1 MFILAS
7 SVCRSLQYLTS
18 ALIQGWSCSVV
29 LWGGRNTANKYHW
42 RVWGV
47 LAVSGLHWVCPR
59 SQHVCFPGLHCSGSR
74 LLCRGTKVGPGL
86 CALPR
91 CTLLRFWF
99 SGTPQRHRLS
109 WPSLLCPFQVQA
121 AQETRCL
128 ASGASYYLPRPSCSV
143 SWVHSES
150 AVSGVP
156 RVSSGELIWLQPSW
170 WMSTIQDPRMT

>member
-1 MFILAS
+1 MVTYLG
-7 SVCRSLQYLTS
+7 SLVQLCCGEGGTLQ
-18 ALIQGWSCSVV
+18 ANITGTCGECSQC
-29 LWGGRNTANKYHW
+29 LGHTGFAPTQ
-42 RVWGV
+42 
-47 LAVSGLHWVCPR
+47 C
-59 SQHVCFPGLHCSGSR
+59 VCFPGLHCSGSR